1 MHGEEVINELGEEI
15 SKGKGCIVFDFA
27 CYFPYADQD
36 FLIFKFKLGKSFRV
50 FFVYVI
56 FMK

>member
-27 CYFPYADQD
+27 YDSKCVLF
-36 FLIFKFKLGKSFRV
+36 
-50 FFVYVI
+50 
-56 FMK
+56 

>member
-27 CYFPYADQD
+27 CYFPYARSRLSDIQ
-36 FLIFKFKLGKSFRV
+36 I
-50 FFVYVI
+50 
-56 FMK
+56 

>member
-36 FLIFKFKLGKSFRV
+36 FLILKFKL
-50 FFVYVI
+50 
-56 FMK
+56 